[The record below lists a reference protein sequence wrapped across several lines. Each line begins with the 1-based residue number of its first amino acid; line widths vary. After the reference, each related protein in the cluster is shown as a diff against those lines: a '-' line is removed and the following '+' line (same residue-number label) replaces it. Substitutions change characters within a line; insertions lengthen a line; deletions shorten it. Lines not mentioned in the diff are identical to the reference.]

1 VEPAD
6 SPVSHAG
13 FWDSLYAAGQDG
25 WDLGEASP
33 ALVDWLDAGG
43 RFEAGG
49 GQPSRSSELFI
60 CGGPEM
66 APALPQP
73 RTTVSCQPRTTVS
86 CQPRTTVSSQP
97 QTTVSPLPRTT
108 VSSQPRTTVSPRVAV
123 PGAGRAHDAR
133 LLARRGYRVT
143 AFDFSEAAV
152 AEARRLA
159 AAEAVEV
166 AIEARDVFTL
176 PRDHAG
182 AFDGVWEYTCFCAI
196 DPARRDEY
204 ASVLHAILRPGG
216 VLLACFFPLRD
227 GTDGPPFPVSR
238 DQIERALAGRFTVL
252 EAGPPPRSVER
263 RRGLEW
269 LVRARREH

>member
-1 VEPAD
+1 MEPARP
-6 SPVSHAG
+6 PVSHAA
-13 FWDSLYAAGQDG
+13 FWDGLYAGGQDG
-25 WDLGEASP
+25 WDLGEPAP

-43 RFEAGG
+43 RFEAAFT
-49 GQPSRSSELFI
+49 GQPSSSSELFI

-66 APALPQP
+66 APALPPPRTTVFPPP
-73 RTTVSCQPRTTVS
+73 RTTVSGAA
-86 CQPRTTVSSQP
+86 
-97 QTTVSPLPRTT
+97 LY
-108 VSSQPRTTVSPRVAV
+108 SPRVAV
-123 PGAGRAHDAR
+123 PGAGRGHDAR

-143 AFDFSEAAV
+143 AFDFAEAAV

-159 AAEAVEV
+159 AAEAVELTV
-166 AIEARDVFTL
+166 EPRDVFTL

-238 DQIERALAGRFTVL
+238 DEIERVLAGRFTVL

-269 LVRARREH
+269 LVRARREPAAPDSARGRAANIDRPRPA

>member
-1 VEPAD
+1 VEPARP
-6 SPVSHAG
+6 PVSRAG
-13 FWDSLYAAGQDG
+13 FWDGLYAAGQDG

-43 RFEAGG
+43 RFEPAPGEPRG
-49 GQPSRSSELFI
+49 LSADWGSARAISGPPQMKSLTEANRSQPAPRNVA
-60 CGGPEM
+60 
-66 APALPQP
+66 APAPA
-73 RTTVSCQPRTTVS
+73 
-86 CQPRTTVSSQP
+86 
-97 QTTVSPLPRTT
+97 
-108 VSSQPRTTVSPRVAV
+108 RVAV
-123 PGAGRAHDAR
+123 PGAGRGHDAR

-143 AFDFSEAAV
+143 AFDFAEAAV

-159 AAEAVEV
+159 AAEAVELTV
-166 AIEARDVFTL
+166 EPRDVFTL

-238 DQIERALAGRFTVL
+238 DEIARVLAGRFTVL

-269 LVRARREH
+269 LVRARRDPAAPGSARGRAASIDRPRPA